1 MSNDE
6 KHRDDFTMK
15 IVKIE
20 SSKHK
25 IKQRALMNAD
35 VIPKHPCISVFSGS
49 QGGGKSTLVNNLLTK
64 PHFYGLS
71 MEDTRNDDDTRQ
83 RKNMTPRGYFDAIFL
98 LIGSDDDMYDKL
110 IDDGTIDKDHVVH
123 MPKSSDIQ
131 KIIDKQKSL
140 IESEDGD
147 ITKVPKIL
155 CIFDDVVN
163 DGKLIRSKAFLELFV
178 KGRHLNSSTWF
189 LSQYLNLI
197 PKPCRLQ
204 ANYLF
209 VFKCN
214 KAELQI
220 LYEQFCPVDMSKKNF
235 YDMVQ
240 DVTADTEQDK
250 NNFLMIVKRAPL
262 EQRFRQNLDTF
273 VVLQQY
279 GDPEIDVKGILGD
292 MKKKK
297 KKSKSSS
304 DEKKKKVKDVPLM
317 PTRIKENTSVLPML
331 EKPKMNDDSKPK
343 HNKFDRSTMMRINS
357 LPIRK
362 SK

>member
-1 MSNDE
+1 MSKDQ
-6 KHRDDFTMK
+6 KHKDDFTMK

-35 VIPKHPCISVFSGS
+35 VIPKHPGISVFSGS

-71 MEDTRNDDDTRQ
+71 MEDTRTDDDNKP
-83 RKNMTPRGYFDAIFL
+83 RKNMIPRGYFDAIFL
-98 LIGSDDDMYDKL
+98 LIGSDDDMYDHL
-110 IDDGTIDKDHVVH
+110 IDNGTIDKDNVVH
-123 MPKSSDIQ
+123 MPTPSDIQ
-131 KIIDKQKSL
+131 KIIDQQKSL

-163 DGKLIRSKAFLELFV
+163 DNKLIRSKPFLELFV

-214 KAELQI
+214 KAELEI
-220 LYEQFCPVDMSKKNF
+220 LYMQFCPVDMNKKSF

-240 DVTADTEQDK
+240 DATADTDEEK
-250 NNFLMIVKRAPL
+250 NNFFMIVKRAPL

-273 VVLQQY
+273 IVLQQY
-279 GDPEIDVKGILGD
+279 KDPEIDVKEILGN

-304 DEKKKKVKDVPLM
+304 DEKKVKDVPLM
-317 PTRIKENTSVLPML
+317 PLRIKENTSVLPML
-331 EKPKMNDDSKPK
+331 EKPKMNDNTKPK
-343 HNKFDRSTMMRINS
+343 HKFDRATRMRMNS
-357 LPIRK
+357 QPVRK